1 MNQNFNN
8 IIFYRLKG
16 LSKKLDISKSTIL
29 RGVRN
34 GTFPKPLKLSEKVTA
49 WQGSDIEVWLEQI
62 RSKTF
67 AKIKTVSKQVIS
79 QVSEP
84 ATEPVISL
92 LKPKTARPKP
102 LISDTSA
109 AGENVQRQV

>member
-84 ATEPVISL
+84 ATRASNKLI
-92 LKPKTARPKP
+92 KTQN
-102 LISDTSA
+102 SQT
-109 AGENVQRQV
+109 